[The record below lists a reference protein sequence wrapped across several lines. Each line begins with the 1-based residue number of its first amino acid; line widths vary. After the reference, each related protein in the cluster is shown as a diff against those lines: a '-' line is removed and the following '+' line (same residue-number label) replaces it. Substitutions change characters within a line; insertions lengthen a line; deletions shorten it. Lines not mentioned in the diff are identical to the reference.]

1 MDKLGCGDG
10 LSRGTVSIKKKER
23 TQNEQDKTSLLKRSE
38 TSNVHGEISK
48 I

>member
-1 MDKLGCGDG
+1 MAYLEAGYQ
-10 LSRGTVSIKKKER
+10 LKKKER